1 MARSLKRSWGGLRRA
16 RWPLLV
22 LGVLLAHLGVVD
34 QMAAAVAARSDEAR
48 MPPRLQVAFVREM
61 TAAEPLP
68 VRAVP
73 APPSPRP
80 LTPRAVASPAPELPR
95 AVEPAASAPAM
106 PEPAEV
112 SASAAVPSVPPVP
125 ESTVAVGNVDDAPLA
140 SAEVADALPPPDDA
154 ASAPAFRWPASTRLS
169 YRLSGQFR
177 GEVHGQAQ
185 VEWILDAPRYQVNL
199 DVQVGLPFAPLFSR
213 QMRSDGVLSPA
224 GLHPRHYVEDN
235 QMAFRDRRR
244 LSLALDEG
252 GVTLAQGLRWVRP
265 SGTAAGSPGAPDW
278 PDMPVQDSASQFVQL
293 SYLFTTAPERLQ
305 VGRQITLALALPRR
319 VLPWVYEVVAEET
332 LHTPFGPVQ
341 TFHVRPHPDTPRG
354 RDLLAEAW
362 FAPQWG
368 YLPVRIRIEQDA
380 EVFVDLVI
388 ERKPELAAP

>member
-1 MARSLKRSWGGLRRA
+1 MARSLKRSRGGLRRV

-34 QMAAAVAARSDEAR
+34 QMAATVAARSSEAKL
-48 MPPRLQVAFVREM
+48 PPRLQVAFVREM
-61 TAAEPLP
+61 AATEPLP
-68 VRAVP
+68 VPAVH

-80 LTPRAVASPAPELPR
+80 LAPRAVASPAPVVPR
-95 AVEPAASAPAM
+95 AVEPAASAPAV
-106 PEPAEV
+106 PEPAELP
-112 SASAAVPSVPPVP
+112 ASAAEPGEAPLP
-125 ESTVAVGNVDDAPLA
+125 ESTAAGEDVEAAPVA
-140 SAEVADALPPPDDA
+140 SAEVTGAVPPPDDA

-252 GVTLAQGLRWVRP
+252 GVTLAQGQRWLRP
-265 SGTAAGSPGAPDW
+265 SGATGASPGAPDW

-362 FAPQWG
+362 FARQWG
-368 YLPVRIRIEQDA
+368 YLPVRIRIEKDA

>member
-1 MARSLKRSWGGLRRA
+1 
-16 RWPLLV
+16 
-22 LGVLLAHLGVVD
+22 
-34 QMAAAVAARSDEAR
+34 MAAAVAERSAEAR
-48 MPPRLQVAFVREM
+48 LPPRLQVAFVREM
-61 TAAEPLP
+61 AAAEPLP

-73 APPSPRP
+73 APPSPPP
-80 LTPRAVASPAPELPR
+80 LPPRAAATAPPAAPSPA
-95 AVEPAASAPAM
+95 EPAASAPAAAA
-106 PEPAEV
+106 PAEPAELPV
-112 SASAAVPSVPPVP
+112 SAASPVETLVP
-125 ESTVAVGNVDDAPLA
+125 ESVPAAGDPLPPVA
-140 SAEVADALPPPDDA
+140 SAETADAVPLPDA
-154 ASAPAFRWPASTRLS
+154 AASSPGFRWPASTRLS

-177 GEVHGQAQ
+177 GEVQGQAQ

-213 QMRSDGVLSPA
+213 QMRSDGVLSAA
-224 GLHPRHYVEDN
+224 GLHPRHYVEYN

-244 LSLALDEG
+244 LSLQLDEG
-252 GVTLAQGLRWVRP
+252 GVTLAHGQRWVRP
-265 SGTAAGSPGAPDW
+265 PVHAAATAGVPDW
-278 PDMPVQDSASQFVQL
+278 PDTPVQDSASQFVQL

-332 LHTPFGPVQ
+332 LYTPFGPVQ